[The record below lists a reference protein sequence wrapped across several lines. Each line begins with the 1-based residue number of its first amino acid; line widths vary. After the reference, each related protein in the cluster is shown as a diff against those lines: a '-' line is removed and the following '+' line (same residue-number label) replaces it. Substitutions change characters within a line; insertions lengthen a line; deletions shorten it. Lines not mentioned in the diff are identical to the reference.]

1 MKSSKSPT
9 AWARSTTRNPAASAI
24 RIPPPAAPPRFLN
37 CAVAN
42 AQFRNLGGAAGG
54 GILMALAAGLRVV
67 ERAQAVGDLLDFI
80 ELDLIRRV
88 RGVVHQ
94 AVALVVKAGGRFG
107 KGWSEE
113 KSGNRQHG
121 QSHEEL
127 HECLV
132 ELVTEMYL
140 DGR

>member
-1 MKSSKSPT
+1 
-9 AWARSTTRNPAASAI
+9 
-24 RIPPPAAPPRFLN
+24 
-37 CAVAN
+37 
-42 AQFRNLGGAAGG
+42 
-54 GILMALAAGLRVV
+54 LRVV

-113 KSGNRQHG
+113 KSEIASTDKAMRSFMNT
-121 QSHEEL
+121 
-127 HECLV
+127 LV